1 MFYLQINCPIL
12 TVNIQHF
19 LKVARARAEVLKSQ
33 NIDASAW
40 SMLEAVALAEHD
52 GHRLCVTE
60 LMRLRE
66 HGSPATIHRR
76 LVSLRKMGL
85 VLVVPDEDDSRVKW
99 LTLSQGAQ
107 ALFEQL
113 GEVAATL

>member
-1 MFYLQINCPIL
+1 MH
-12 TVNIQHF
+12 HF
-19 LKVARARAEVLKSQ
+19 LKVARARAEVLKTQ
-33 NIDASAW
+33 AIDASAW

-52 GHRLCVTE
+52 GQRLCVTE

-76 LVSLRKMGL
+76 LVSLRKSGL
-85 VLVVPDEDDSRVKW
+85 VRVVPDEDDSRVKW
-99 LTLSQGAQ
+99 LAISDAAK

-113 GEVAATL
+113 GQAAERA